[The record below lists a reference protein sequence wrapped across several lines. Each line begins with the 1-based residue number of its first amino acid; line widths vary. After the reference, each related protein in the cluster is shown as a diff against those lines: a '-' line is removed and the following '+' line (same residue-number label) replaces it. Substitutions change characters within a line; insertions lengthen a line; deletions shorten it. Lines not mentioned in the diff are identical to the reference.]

1 MFKQNKYLFPV
12 LIVLLA
18 IVLLCAIAF
27 GAVSIL
33 PSDMFSSITH
43 FFQGKQPAN
52 IYEGVFIQLRLP
64 RVLLCA
70 ITGAILAV
78 SGVLM
83 QGLFRNPIVE
93 PGLVGTSAGAA
104 FGASV
109 VFVMAAG
116 INKNIGQILGTKI
129 TGWLISAGISATFF
143 LQSFKEVTGPFLTP
157 LFAFGGALLAT
168 YTVYSM
174 AKNAKR
180 VSIISLLLIGIA
192 VNAIGLSGT
201 GFMSYIARDPQARSI
216 TFWNLG
222 TFSGASWLQVFI
234 VGTVAAA
241 IFIMALRYSKQL
253 NALLLGEEEAGYLG
267 VDTDKLKRRVMLL
280 NTAMVSVATAFVG
293 VISFMGLIVPHVL
306 RLLMGSDNKKLLPA
320 SMLAGAALLTL
331 ADMGARLLLAP
342 AEIPIGIITS
352 LVGAPVFII
361 LLKRF
366 NILQQKGGGNA

>member
-1 MFKQNKYLFPV
+1 MRSNKFFFPALV
-12 LIVLLA
+12 ILLA

-33 PSDMFSSITH
+33 PAEMFSSIKH
-43 FFQGKQPAN
+43 FFAGEKPAN
-52 IYEGVFIQLRLP
+52 IYEAVFIQLRLP

-104 FGASV
+104 FGASI
-109 VFVMAAG
+109 VFVWAA
-116 INKNIGQILGTKI
+116 NLNPK
-129 TGWLISAGISATFF
+129 
-143 LQSFKEVTGPFLTP
+143 FKEVTGPILVP

-168 YTVYSM
+168 YAVYSM
-174 AKNAKR
+174 AKHSKR
-180 VSIISLLLIGIA
+180 VSVISLLLIGVA

-222 TFSGASWLQVFI
+222 TFSGASWLQVGI
-234 VGTVAAA
+234 VGLIAGVIFA
-241 IFIMALRYSKQL
+241 IAFKYTRQL

-267 VDTDKLKRRVMLL
+267 VDTGKLKRRIMIL

-293 VISFMGLIVPHVL
+293 VISFMGLIVPHIL
-306 RLLMGSDNKKLLPA
+306 RLLIGSDNKKLLPA
-320 SMLAGAALLTL
+320 SMLAGALLLTL

-352 LVGAPVFII
+352 LVGAPIFII

-366 NILQQKGGGNA
+366 NILQ

>member
-1 MFKQNKYLFPV
+1 VFRQNKFFFPV
-12 LIVLLA
+12 LIALLV
-18 IVLLCAIAF
+18 IVMLCAIAF
-27 GAVSIL
+27 GAVKIL
-33 PSDMFSSITH
+33 PSEMFSSIKH
-43 FFQGKQPAN
+43 FFAGEKPAN

-93 PGLVGTSAGAA
+93 PGLIGTSSGAA
-104 FGASV
+104 FGASI
-109 VFVMAAG
+109 VFVLAA
-116 INKNIGQILGTKI
+116 KWTPQLKSQ
-129 TGWLISAGISATFF
+129 L
-143 LQSFKEVTGPFLTP
+143 GPFMTP

-168 YTVYSM
+168 WLVYTL

-192 VNAIGLSGT
+192 VNAMGLSGT

-222 TFSGASWLQVFI
+222 TFSGASWLQVGI
-234 VGTVAAA
+234 VGTVAA
-241 IFIMALRYSKQL
+241 IMFIISFRYSKQL
-253 NALLLGEEEAGYLG
+253 NALLLGEEEATYLG
-267 VDTDKLKRRVMLL
+267 VDTDRLKMRIMIL

-293 VISFMGLIVPHVL
+293 VISFMGLIVPHIL
-306 RLLMGSDNKKLLPA
+306 RLLIGSDNKKLLPA
-320 SMLAGAALLTL
+320 SMIVGATLLLL
-331 ADMGARLLLAP
+331 ADLCARLLLAP

-366 NILQQKGGGNA
+366 NLLQQKGGYDA

>member
-1 MFKQNKYLFPV
+1 VLRKNKFFFPV
-12 LIVLLA
+12 LIVLLIA
-18 IVLLCAIAF
+18 VLLFAIAF

-33 PSDMFSSITH
+33 PSEMFSSLKH
-43 FFQGKQPAN
+43 FFQGKDAAN

-93 PGLVGTSAGAA
+93 PGLTGTSAGAA
-104 FGASV
+104 LGASI
-109 VFVMAAG
+109 VFVMAPSFNPVFKSFMGPLLVPVVA
-116 INKNIGQILGTKI
+116 
-129 TGWLISAGISATFF
+129 F
-143 LQSFKEVTGPFLTP
+143 LCS
-157 LFAFGGALLAT
+157 LLAT
-168 YTVYSM
+168 YIVYAL

-180 VSIISLLLIGIA
+180 VSIMSLLLIGIA
-192 VNAIGLSGT
+192 VNAVCLSGT

-222 TFSGASWLQVFI
+222 TFSGASWQQVFI
-234 VGTVAAA
+234 VGSVAAI
-241 IFIMALRYSKQL
+241 IFIFSLRYSKQL
-253 NALLLGEEEAGYLG
+253 NTLLLGEEEAGYLG
-267 VDTDKLKRRVMLL
+267 VDADKLKRRIMLL

-306 RLLMGSDNKKLLPA
+306 RLLIGSDNKKLLPA
-320 SMLAGAALLTL
+320 SMILGALLLVL
-331 ADMGARLLLAP
+331 ADMCARLILAP
-342 AEIPIGIITS
+342 AEVPIGIITS
-352 LVGAPVFII
+352 LVGAPIFIL

-366 NILQQKGGGNA
+366 NVVNEKGGYNA

>member
-1 MFKQNKYLFPV
+1 M
-12 LIVLLA
+12 I
-18 IVLLCAIAF
+18 CAIAF

-33 PSDMFSSITH
+33 PSDMLSAMQH

-52 IYEGVFIQLRLP
+52 IYEAVFIQLRLP

-70 ITGAILAV
+70 ITGAILSV

-93 PGLVGTSAGAA
+93 PGLVGTSSGAA
-104 FGASV
+104 LGASI
-109 VFVMAAG
+109 VFVLAA
-116 INKNIGQILGTKI
+116 KFSPEVK
-129 TGWLISAGISATFF
+129 
-143 LQSFKEVTGPFLTP
+143 SFTGPLLVPLVAFL
-157 LFAFGGALLAT
+157 GALAAT
-168 YTVYSM
+168 YVVYSL

-180 VSIISLLLIGIA
+180 VSIMSLLLIGIA
-192 VNAIGLSGT
+192 VNAVCLSGT

-234 VGTVAAA
+234 VGTVAAVM
-241 IFIMALRYSKQL
+241 FILSFRYSKQL
-253 NALLLGEEEAGYLG
+253 NALLLGEEEATYLG
-267 VDTDKLKRRVMLL
+267 VDADKLKRRIMLL

-306 RLLMGSDNKKLLPA
+306 RLLIGSDNKRLLPA
-320 SMLAGAALLTL
+320 AMILGAALLTL
-331 ADMGARLLLAP
+331 ADMCARLILAP
-342 AEIPIGIITS
+342 AEVPIGIITS
-352 LVGAPVFII
+352 LVGAPIFII

-366 NILQQKGGGNA
+366 NLLQQKGGYNA